1 LGPAEASAY
10 KYKAFISYSHRDEKW
25 ARWLHRALETYRV
38 PRHLVGQ
45 QTSMGVIPVRPS
57 PVFRDRD
64 ELPSATDLG
73 AKLREALEGSA
84 CQIVICSPASAASHW
99 VNEEILSFKRL
110 GRAERI
116 FALIVGGE
124 PYASGMPGRESEEC
138 FPPALRYQLDL
149 DGKLSDVPAEPIA
162 ADARPGKDGKSN
174 AQIKLLAGM
183 LGVGFDALRQ
193 RELQR
198 RQRRLVMLTS
208 AALTGMV
215 VAIGLATSAVIAR
228 NEAQLQRERAEKEA
242 ETARKTSAF
251 MVGLFKVADPSQAR
265 GQITAVEL
273 LQVGA
278 RRIDTELKGQP
289 GVQATLMDTIGTV
302 YTGLGLYNDA
312 HTMLERALAQRRALA
327 PVDPREIARSQVHL
341 AQVLTEKAELEAAE
355 RLFNEAIAVLQ
366 GSASEFVSADELAAA
381 LAGLAEVYFR
391 AGRYPEAEPL
401 LARVYEIRRARL
413 PPGDPA
419 IADALEE
426 LGLNQFDQG
435 NYERAEIYLRDALA
449 MRRVSLGDAPHPDV
463 AENLNNLALLLM
475 ESSRFEESERLFQ
488 EAMTM
493 NSALYGAVHPDV
505 AAGLNNLG
513 LLYRSQGD
521 LAKAEESYSNALGM
535 QRQLRGEK
543 HPEVARVQSN
553 LAFVYYDEGQLAR
566 AIDTMREAME
576 MQRATSGPRHPD
588 TANSMSALGRWLSEA
603 GKDAEAAVLLRQ
615 ALALLTE
622 LHGADHPDV
631 AIAELGLAQTL
642 ARTGPLDEALA
653 MAKSAAAKVD
663 EAFGPEHW
671 IAAVAGSTE
680 GSVLAAMGRPAEAE
694 PLLKQGYEALR
705 DNPSARPAYLRRARE
720 SLVAFYEESGRK
732 DLALTY
738 RQEASA
744 VAPGS

>member
-1 LGPAEASAY
+1 MEEACAY

-38 PRHLVGQ
+38 PGHLVGQ
-45 QTSMGVIPVRPS
+45 QTSMGVIPARPA

-84 CQIVICSPASAASHW
+84 CQIVICSPASAASPW

-110 GRAERI
+110 GRADRI

-138 FPPALRYQLDL
+138 FPAALRYQLDL
-149 DGKLSDVPAEPIA
+149 DGNLSDVPAEPIA

-198 RQRRLVMLTS
+198 RQRRLVMITS

-312 HTMLERALAQRRALA
+312 HSMLERALAQRRALA
-327 PVDPREIARSQVHL
+327 PADRREIARSQVHL
-341 AQVLTEKAELEAAE
+341 AQVLTEKAELEEAQ
-355 RLFNEAIAVLQ
+355 RLFGEAIAALEAAP
-366 GSASEFVSADELAAA
+366 GDIVSAEELATA

-391 AGRYPEAEPL
+391 AGRYPEAEPV

-419 IADALEE
+419 IADALEG

-435 NYERAEIYLRDALA
+435 NFERAETYLRDALA
-449 MRRVSLGDAPHPDV
+449 MRRASLGDAPHPAV
-463 AENLNNLALLLM
+463 AQNLNNLALLLM
-475 ESSRFEESERLFQ
+475 ESDRFAESEELFRD
-488 EAMTM
+488 AMAM
-493 NSALYGAVHPDV
+493 KSALYGAVHPEV
-505 AAGLNNLG
+505 AQGYNNLG
-513 LLYRSQGD
+513 TLFRLHGD

-535 QRQLRGEK
+535 QRQLRGAQ
-543 HPEVARVQSN
+543 HPEVARVLNN
-553 LAFVYYDEGQLAR
+553 LAFVYYDGGELPR
-566 AIDTMREAME
+566 AIDTMREALE

-603 GKDAEAAVLLRQ
+603 GQDAVAAARLRQ

-663 EAFGPEHW
+663 EAFGPDHW
-671 IAAVAGSTE
+671 VAAVASSTE
-680 GSVLAAMGRPAEAE
+680 GSVLAAMGRHAEAE

-705 DNPSARPAYLRRARE
+705 DNPSTRPAYLRRARE
-720 SLVAFYEESGRK
+720 SLVAFYEASGRK
-732 DLALTY
+732 DLALAY
-738 RQEASA
+738 REEAPA